1 MSGVVDQSMEKNL
14 SDMWHF
20 TLEIGSAQLR
30 YVTEIAQP
38 QVFLC
43 VNRSPIRYDFRGG
56 AKAMRYSVDI

>member
-1 MSGVVDQSMEKNL
+1 MEKNL
-14 SDMWHF
+14 SDMWRF

-30 YVTEIAQP
+30 YVTEIVQA

-56 AKAMRYSVDI
+56 AKAMRYSVNI